1 MGELAENQYGLR
13 KLHYVLPSQSTDYV
27 GLMSQVQVQ
36 QENHNPTW
44 LIKTGS
50 AEESHKGI

>member
-1 MGELAENQYGLR
+1 MVSESYTMS
-13 KLHYVLPSQSTDYV
+13 YMDYV
-27 GLMSQVQVQ
+27 GLTSQVQVQ

-50 AEESHKGI
+50 AEKFHKLQVRSQ